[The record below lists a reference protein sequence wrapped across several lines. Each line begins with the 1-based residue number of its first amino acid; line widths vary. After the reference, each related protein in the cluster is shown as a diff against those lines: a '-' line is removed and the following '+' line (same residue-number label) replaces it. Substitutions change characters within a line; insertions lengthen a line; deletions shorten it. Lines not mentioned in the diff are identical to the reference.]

1 MLLLSA
7 CYLAP
12 VTSDSVVEGSRF
24 VTAVFAQMGAALVSG
39 RRSATPIKMNCLLI
53 QIDVSGGRPVAHATR
68 PALDGNQRAVT
79 QAQPAEQWRTS
90 LRILATL
97 GTLLAVLR

>member
-7 CYLAP
+7 RYLAP

-24 VTAVFAQMGAALVSG
+24 VTAVFAQMGAALASG
-39 RRSATPIKMNCLLI
+39 RKSARPIKMNCLLI

-79 QAQPAEQWRTS
+79 QA
-90 LRILATL
+90 
-97 GTLLAVLR
+97 